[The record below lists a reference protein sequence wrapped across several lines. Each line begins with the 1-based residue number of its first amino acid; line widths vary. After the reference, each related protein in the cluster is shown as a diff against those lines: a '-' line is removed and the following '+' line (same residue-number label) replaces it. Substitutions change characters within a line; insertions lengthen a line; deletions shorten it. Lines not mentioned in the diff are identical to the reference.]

1 MVELTDVNAYFA
13 ASTVQV
19 VTQRVASAWPW
30 YIVRAAGFT
39 AAGLLI
45 LLMLSGI
52 GQVTGITYRFLEP
65 IKAWAVHKAL
75 ALALC
80 AAIAIHVTFLLFDH
94 YISFSIVQVL
104 VPFASNYSNH
114 TSLYGI
120 ALGGFSL
127 ALGILAA
134 YGVIV
139 LVLSSLGWIDTKKG
153 AWRKLH
159 YISYI
164 VMLFVFIHALGT
176 GSDLKYGTFRSAWIA
191 LGLVLVLAVVSR
203 LWRSGTL
210 SKGK

>member
-1 MVELTDVNAYFA
+1 MIELAHANTYYAV
-13 ASTVQV
+13 STAQAI
-19 VTQRVASAWPW
+19 THRVAATWPW

-52 GQVTGITYRFLEP
+52 GQVTGLTYRLLEP
-65 IKAWAVHKAL
+65 IKAWALHKAL

-80 AAIAIHVTFLLFDH
+80 VAIVIHVTFLFLDH

-114 TSLYGI
+114 TSLFGI

-134 YGVIV
+134 YGIIV

-153 AWRKLH
+153 TWRKLH
-159 YISYI
+159 YISYL
-164 VMLFVFIHALGT
+164 VMLFVLIHAIGT

-191 LGLVLVLAVVSR
+191 IGLVLVLAVISR

-210 SKGK
+210 SKGR